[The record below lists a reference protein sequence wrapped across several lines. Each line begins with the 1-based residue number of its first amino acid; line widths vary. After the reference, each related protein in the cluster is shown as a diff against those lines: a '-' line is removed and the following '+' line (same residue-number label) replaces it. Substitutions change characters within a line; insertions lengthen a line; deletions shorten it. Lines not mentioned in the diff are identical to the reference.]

1 VITTPVGKFTGT
13 TWEAQCQLAFKLKHG
28 GDGYQHIPASPGD
41 FGIEGYT
48 KHTGYAF
55 QCYCP
60 ERLYH
65 QDELYEKQ
73 RTKINDDL
81 KKLRDYSDDLQK
93 ILGGT
98 KIKNW
103 CFVTPEIS
111 RNKLHSYTQI
121 KQTEVRGWSLPHL
134 DEDFTILLHDHE
146 FYIKEFNLLRT
157 SEGLPPCLGSP
168 TESLP
173 RVSIT
178 PEPYDENLE
187 RKCRLRMPGRP
198 AQKIENLI
206 KLTTN
211 NFLDH
216 DTYFQSLYDRSP
228 QTYVNVAR
236 IVNTFEQD
244 VLEWGLTSDAT
255 PEELTTLVRDR
266 LMEYLTTDRH
276 LNIDKSMA
284 SDVVRRT
291 VARWLAICELDF
303 NE

>member
-1 VITTPVGKFTGT
+1 VINTPVGKFTGI

-28 GDGYQHIPASPGD
+28 DDGYQHIPASPGD
-41 FGIEGYT
+41 YGIEGYT

-60 ERLYH
+60 ERQYH

-73 RTKINDDL
+73 RTKINTDLNKL
-81 KKLRDYSDDLQK
+81 KKNSVPLAKL
-93 ILGGT
+93 LGGT

-103 CFVTPEIS
+103 CFVTPEIN
-111 RNKLHSYTQI
+111 RNQLHSYSQA
-121 KQTEVRGWSLPHL
+121 KQDEVRGWGLLHL
-134 DEDFTILLHDHE
+134 DENFTILLHDHE
-146 FYIKEFNLLRT
+146 FYLKEFNLLRI
-157 SEGLPPCLGSP
+157 SEGLPPCMGSP
-168 TESLP
+168 LESLP
-173 RVSIT
+173 KVSTT

-187 RKCRLRMPGRP
+187 RKCRLRMPGKPER
-198 AQKIENLI
+198 KIEDLI

-211 NFLDH
+211 HFLDH
-216 DTYFQSLYDRSP
+216 DTYFQNLYDRSP

-236 IVNTFEQD
+236 IVNAFEQD
-244 VLEWGLTSDAT
+244 VVEWGLTSDAT
-255 PEELTTLVRDR
+255 PEELTVLVRDR
-266 LMEYLTTDRH
+266 LMDYLSTDRN

-284 SDVVRRT
+284 SEVVRRT